1 MAGLARPIC
10 GFIRPLSRIL
20 RRLFSGD
27 YAMLKNF
34 PKLQMGIIFNLLR
47 DPSKGIGLLQTKA
60 IETYGQ
66 EDALYYLQGRDENK
80 GVLLNGRETIKLDSK
95 EAQLSR

>member
-1 MAGLARPIC
+1 
-10 GFIRPLSRIL
+10 
-20 RRLFSGD
+20 
-27 YAMLKNF
+27 MLKDF